1 MEDIVESNDPMQSG
15 KVVEENDMAELV
27 AEAENQ
33 ALKRDCEFDAKSP
46 SKKQKTDDCSPEESA
61 PVDNAL
67 LENAGKVGKENPP
80 QHMSKNARE
89 SRKYPAVKVYS
100 VFEDLQIRSRKLEE
114 EGEENSWTLCD
125 YNDDLKYAVFS
136 WLDNAVALMVVVDEK
151 MEPKRSR
158 KSELRLVSHYTIKSL
173 HLTGVRE
180 SFEDPVLDTAIHILL
195 RKFPSVDLLLQCPN
209 THSLMAFLKKISDLV
224 PQSVLLYSSLLHVTR
239 TNLVHL
245 QDNVIKIEFGSGAL
259 KCSFSVVVSYAEGI
273 SSAIQT
279 LRLESQPGNMYDLTP
294 VKKIIGSVEKSPTH
308 IETLCDTVW
317 KYITD
322 KESKL

>member
-1 MEDIVESNDPMQSG
+1 MEPEQLEMSLKRPELLEALSTPDAGPNQSLRIEPAPIIKRGTIAETMEDIVESNDPMQSG

-33 ALKRDCEFDAKSP
+33 ALKRDCEFDPKSP

-125 YNDDLKYAVFS
+125 YNDDLKYAVFRYFS
-136 WLDNAVALMVVVDEK
+136 NAYYFANNEL
-151 MEPKRSR
+151 PS
-158 KSELRLVSHYTIKSL
+158 SELLRIRTLSFDIKSIN
-173 HLTGVRE
+173 
-180 SFEDPVLDTAIHILL
+180 DPLIL
-195 RKFPSVDLLLQCPN
+195 
-209 THSLMAFLKKISDLV
+209 
-224 PQSVLLYSSLLHVTR
+224 Y
-239 TNLVHL
+239 
-245 QDNVIKIEFGSGAL
+245 
-259 KCSFSVVVSYAEGI
+259 
-273 SSAIQT
+273 
-279 LRLESQPGNMYDLTP
+279 
-294 VKKIIGSVEKSPTH
+294 
-308 IETLCDTVW
+308 LCTFF
-317 KYITD
+317 
-322 KESKL
+322 